1 MDDQLIK
8 KIFYST
14 EFFKR
19 SIDEDEDNS
28 IENNKELFTFIKDII
43 FESFENKET
52 LVSLTRLYNYDY
64 DFSEEEFKDLIFYLF
79 KYESNK
85 LTELIILH
93 KFFISLGIFPD
104 VKFENEGV
112 EYIYNSI
119 LYLENVYET
128 LFYYNCLDPIK
139 WLIDME
145 FIKQDERCFNLMC
158 KNSNLELVEFYLNKY
173 PEINILNHNNE
184 AIKNAIL
191 NNNVEIVNHFD
202 GMFEWNS
209 ELIKFVLKSGNN
221 DFLKYLNAFI
231 ENDDYYENNSDFLKY
246 AIEGKSKEMIQ
257 IIFENFDEQDFDL
270 IKDYYFCDIGKINK
284 FLSFDTDLFIFV
296 NTLIPDLIR
305 KVCLKHA
312 CLNNNIEV
320 VKLCYKKFIQNT
332 DDRINEYLVS
342 ILTHDLN
349 YPLHKAIIDFIDDK
363 VNIDLNLHLM
373 ISNEKFENVKYLYEH
388 NKQKNTLE
396 HISHVITNTR
406 NFEFFKYCYEIY
418 GNNTI
423 IDELCLEFEIS
434 DEDLE
439 FYSSIFVNNIENIK
453 VNKIRY
459 LNTFKFYEQ
468 NKTREITDEE
478 ISSIFNS
485 LIYEKEVINYH
496 PYGNPDEFD
505 DKNEPDENEDLK
517 FILYLYDN
525 YNIDLRK
532 LKENNDFKLINSF
545 DSENRKQTLK
555 SGKIQM
561 FLENHG
567 M

>member
-1 MDDQLIK
+1 MDDKLAK

-14 EFFKR
+14 EFFKG
-19 SIDEDEDNS
+19 SIEQDDDNS
-28 IENNKELFTFIKDII
+28 IENDEDLFTFIKGII
-43 FESFENKET
+43 YESFEKQET
-52 LVSLTRLYNYDY
+52 IVLVRRLYDYDY

-93 KFFISLGIFPD
+93 KFFISLGIFTD
-104 VKFENEGV
+104 VIFEDNDG
-112 EYIYNSI
+112 EYVYNSI

-145 FIKQDERCFNLMC
+145 FIKQDEGCFNLMC

-191 NNNVEIVNHFD
+191 NNKVKIVNHFD

-270 IKDYYFCDIGKINK
+270 IKDYYFCDIDKINK
-284 FLSFDTDLFIFV
+284 FLSLDTDLFIFV

-342 ILTHDLN
+342 ILTYDLK
-349 YPLHKAIIDFIDDK
+349 YPLNKTIIDFIDDN
-363 VNIDLNLHLM
+363 VNIDFDLYLM
-373 ISNEKFENVKYLYEH
+373 ISNDQIEKVKYLYDH
-388 NKQKNTLE
+388 NKEKNSLQN
-396 HISHVITNTR
+396 ISHVITNTR

-423 IDELCLEFEIS
+423 ISELFLGKFKIKN
-434 DEDLE
+434 EDLDLYSLVLKNNFQHVKIYNIRYLNVFK
-439 FYSSIFVNNIENIK
+439 FYERIENNIEN
-453 VNKIRY
+453 V
-459 LNTFKFYEQ
+459 
-468 NKTREITDEE
+468 EIINLFE
-478 ISSIFNS
+478 N
-485 LIYEKEVINYH
+485 LIYKESIQVG
-496 PYGNPDEFD
+496 YGQYE
-505 DKNEPDENEDLK
+505 EEEQEENEEEEQETLK
-517 FILYLYDN
+517 FIVYLYNN
-525 YNIDLRK
+525 YDIDLYIIKEENDLKSNTSPYSEDRK
-532 LKENNDFKLINSF
+532 
-545 DSENRKQTLK
+545 RTLK
-555 SGKIQM
+555 NGKIQM